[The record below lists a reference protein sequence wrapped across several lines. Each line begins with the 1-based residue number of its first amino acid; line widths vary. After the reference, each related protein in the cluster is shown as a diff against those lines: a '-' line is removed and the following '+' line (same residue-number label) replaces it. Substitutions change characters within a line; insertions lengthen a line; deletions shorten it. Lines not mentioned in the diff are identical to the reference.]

1 MILKHNKT
9 GNLYYLG
16 CDNCKAKINGEWV
29 DAVMYRGWE
38 KNTGEYYYFVREKPD
53 FESHFTVI
61 GDIRTGRDL
70 TTIQKHINV
79 LKDVAGEYPGK
90 TIENVIVQIE
100 ARLKE
105 VDNAN

>member
-16 CDNCKAKINGEWV
+16 DDKCKAKINGEWV

-38 KNTGEYYYFVREKPD
+38 KKTGEYYYFVREKSD
-53 FESHFTVI
+53 FESHFTI
-61 GDIRTGRDL
+61 LGDITTGRDL
-70 TTIQKHINV
+70 AAMQKQLSV
-79 LKDVAGEYPGK
+79 LKEVAEEYPGK
-90 TIENVIVQIE
+90 TIENVIVQLE

-105 VDNAN
+105 LN

>member
-1 MILKHNKT
+1 MILKHNNT

-16 CDNCKAKINGEWV
+16 SGKCKAKINGEWV

-38 KNTGEYYYFVREKPD
+38 KNTGEYYYFVREKSD

-70 TTIQKHINV
+70 TTIQKQINV
-79 LKDVAGEYPGK
+79 LKDVAEEYPGR
-90 TIENVIVQIE
+90 TIENIIAQME

-105 VDNAN
+105 VNNAN